1 MINIRMEKPT
11 LYDELELPK
20 NCTSAEIKQQYRILA
35 QIHHPDKGG
44 DEEKFKRIKLAYEI
58 LSDTAKRAHYDS
70 TGEHYDDA
78 NIDNEVINRLSN
90 MISHFTQQ
98 INPDVD
104 DLILR
109 MKVDIH
115 QAQHQT
121 NNAILEC
128 NNIIKKLT
136 LIAQKIKLKKE
147 GENLLKTLVETKIT
161 QRQNELNGHRRTLLV
176 FAKML
181 EVLEDYH
188 FSLEE
193 WQLMI
198 QS

>member
-1 MINIRMEKPT
+1 MENNT

-44 DEEKFKRIKLAYEI
+44 DEEKFKQIKLAYEI
-58 LSDTAKRAHYDS
+58 LSDPTKRAHYDS
-70 TGEHYDDA
+70 TGEHYDETS
-78 NIDNEVINRLSN
+78 IDSEVYTRLSN
-90 MISHFTQQ
+90 MITHFTQH
-98 INPDVD
+98 INPDID
-104 DLILR
+104 DLILK

-121 NNAILEC
+121 SNAILEC
-128 NNIIKKLT
+128 NNVIKKLT
-136 LIAQKIKLKKE
+136 TISQKIKLKKE

-161 QRQNELNGHRRTLLV
+161 QRHNELTTHRKTLLV

-181 EVLEDYH
+181 EILEDYH

-193 WQLMI
+193 WQLLI
-198 QS
+198 T

>member
-1 MINIRMEKPT
+1 MEQPN

-44 DEEKFKRIKLAYEI
+44 NEEKFKRIKLAYEI
-58 LSDTAKRAHYDS
+58 LSDPTKRAHYDS
-70 TGEHYDDA
+70 TGEHYDET
-78 NIDNEVINRLSN
+78 NIDSEVYTRLSN
-90 MISHFTQQ
+90 MINHFTQH
-98 INPDVD
+98 INPDID
-104 DLILR
+104 DLILK

-115 QAQHQT
+115 QAQQQT
-121 NNAILEC
+121 SNAILEC

-136 LIAQKIKLKKE
+136 VISQKIKLKKE

-161 QRQNELNGHRRTLLV
+161 QRHNELTTHRKTLLV

-181 EVLEDYH
+181 EILEDYH

-193 WQLMI
+193 WQLLI
-198 QS
+198 K